1 MFLKVILCFH
11 ALSFCSK
18 CVFVLFFKNLFRGFF
33 ARRSQIS
40 NSYEKEVKAKI
51 GKHKFHIEI
60 FATVSRLFRN

>member
-40 NSYEKEVKAKI
+40 TSYEKEVKAKI

-60 FATVSRLFRN
+60 FATISRLFCN